1 VTEHL
6 KLDRMS
12 SGLRRTGRR
21 LAAAALIA
29 VAVSLS
35 FVGGAEGDGD
45 PASDVLVSQPA
56 FIGEGVGGAL
66 KPQLELVKL
75 LDVAAAHGFRIR
87 VALIGS
93 ASDLGSVTP
102 LWKDPGEYASYL
114 WEELREA
121 VGGQVLVVMP
131 NGYGLHG
138 PSRGPYRVPAAERQ
152 VTAPLPGQG
161 NQMLAAAMVAI
172 RRLAAADKHTLPS
185 VSGVALPMAPAD
197 RDRWQV
203 WLVLVAG
210 AALIGA
216 CWGAS
221 FRARPPGVGSGVCG
235 SRRTLRA

>member
-1 VTEHL
+1 MTEQPRLHG
-6 KLDRMS
+6 MS
-12 SGLRRTGRR
+12 SSPGRTRRR

-29 VAVSLS
+29 VAVSLLC
-35 FVGGAEGDGD
+35 VAGAEGDGD

-56 FIGEGVGGAL
+56 FIGQGVGGTL

-75 LDVAAAHGFRIR
+75 LQVAAAHGFRIR

-102 LWKDPGEYASYL
+102 LWKNPGGYASYL
-114 WEELREA
+114 WEELSDA

-138 PSRGPYRVPAAERQ
+138 PGRGPYRIPAAEAQ
-152 VTAPLPGQG
+152 VRAPLPGQG
-161 NQMLAAAMVAI
+161 NHMLAAAMVAI
-172 RRLAAADKHTLPS
+172 RTLAAADNHTLPS
-185 VSGVALPMAPAD
+185 ISGVALPMAPAD
-197 RDRWQV
+197 KDRWQA

-210 AALIGA
+210 AALICV

-221 FRARPPGVGSGVCG
+221 FRARPPTRWPI
-235 SRRTLRA
+235 SR